1 MILYKLT
8 FQKYQSSSKQDDG
21 LTGHS
26 AIFMFLCGSFYEH
39 CQSMWKSLGQF
50 ILKYRIA
57 LLIIL
62 LAATG
67 FMGFEAKKL
76 QLSYEF
82 ANAIPTD
89 HPKYIAYQQFRKKFG
104 EDGNLLVVGI
114 QTDKLFQEKI
124 FNDYNKLGADLKK
137 IQGVEDIVSLTTAI
151 NLVKNEE
158 AEKFNPQVIFGS
170 GPLSQTQIDSIKN
183 VFLGLQFYRGLLYNP
198 ETNAWLMGVH
208 INKSVLNSKKR
219 ESVVAQ
225 ITSLAEA
232 FGKQHSLK
240 VHLSGLPL
248 IRTLLAIR
256 IAGEMKW
263 FLLISVIL
271 SAVILLLFFRS
282 VTSMLLS
289 IAVVGIGVVWSL
301 GTMVLMGYKITLL
314 TALIPPLIVVI
325 GIPNCIYFLNK
336 YHVSYGETG
345 DQRQA
350 LIKMVSRMG
359 IVTLFCNITA
369 AIGFAVF
376 YLTRSQVL
384 KEFGAVAGVNIMVL
398 FFISLILIPIVLS
411 FLPKPKTRHTRY
423 LENPRLRR
431 WLDRLER
438 WSLNHRKFIYTVTA
452 VILIVAVI
460 GLFRL
465 ESNGYIVDDLPKTDK
480 VYVDLKFFENNFKG
494 VMPLE
499 IIVDTKKKRGVN
511 IPNNLIKIDSL
522 SRFLAS
528 MPEIGRPL
536 NITEGLKFANQA
548 FNEDTNYTMP
558 SEFDLAN
565 LKPYL
570 ESNKDSLVTNGNSFT
585 KLLASFIDS
594 NKQQARISVSMSDV
608 GSYRLPQILD
618 TIQKTAE
625 MLFNP
630 DSVVYAHELDSLKR
644 TSQTAGAQK
653 IDSSRLKQ
661 NATIQLTG
669 ASVTF
674 LEGSN
679 FIINGLKESIMW
691 AFILIAVCMMYLF
704 RSFRVLICSLIP
716 NIIPLIITAGVMG
729 WFGVRIKPSTVLV
742 FSVALGIA
750 LDVTIRFLVNYKQE
764 LPRNNYN
771 MKQTVIETIHGTGI
785 SIIYTSLVLIA
796 GFIIF
801 CFSGFGGTQSLGWLT
816 SLTLVTATITNL
828 VLLPALLITFIK
840 KKK

>member
-1 MILYKLT
+1 
-8 FQKYQSSSKQDDG
+8 
-21 LTGHS
+21 
-26 AIFMFLCGSFYEH
+26 
-39 CQSMWKSLGQF
+39 
-50 ILKYRIA
+50 
-57 LLIIL
+57 
-62 LAATG
+62 
-67 FMGFEAKKL
+67 
-76 QLSYEF
+76 
-82 ANAIPTD
+82 
-89 HPKYIAYQQFRKKFG
+89 
-104 EDGNLLVVGI
+104 
-114 QTDKLFQEKI
+114 
-124 FNDYNKLGADLKK
+124 
-137 IQGVEDIVSLTTAI
+137 
-151 NLVKNEE
+151 
-158 AEKFNPQVIFGS
+158 
-170 GPLSQTQIDSIKN
+170 
-183 VFLGLQFYRGLLYNP
+183 
-198 ETNAWLMGVH
+198 
-208 INKSVLNSKKR
+208 
-219 ESVVAQ
+219 
-225 ITSLAEA
+225 
-232 FGKQHSLK
+232 
-240 VHLSGLPL
+240 
-248 IRTLLAIR
+248 
-256 IAGEMKW
+256 MKW